1 MKRELL
7 KIRCQ
12 TWEHEGKVIILSTRY
27 RRARGIRMST
37 QKQTCKLHL
46 YLLMMWTC
54 GHVHSHTGLQVMQCT
69 RHTNINV
76 QHFFFSFFFCSH
88 SSVAIVINT
97 WESCKQAGW
106 VTPGVRV
113 CVCVCWRESCKWES
127 VLNAG
132 EQRSYHNTFL
142 NDRKITNTKYK
153 TDLWIPT
160 MQVVSFPIILLGPS
174 VGSCIHV
181 YCVSALFYD
190 YKIS

>member
-7 KIRCQ
+7 KNRCQ

-27 RRARGIRMST
+27 RRACGIRMNT

-76 QHFFFSFFFCSH
+76 QHFFFFFFCSH

-113 CVCVCWRESCKWES
+113 CVCWRESCKWECAECRGTKK
-127 VLNAG
+127 LPQHFLEWQKNYKYKIQNRLMNTHNAG
-132 EQRSYHNTFL
+132 SLFSHN
-142 NDRKITNTKYK
+142 
-153 TDLWIPT
+153 
-160 MQVVSFPIILLGPS
+160 S
-174 VGSCIHV
+174 VGSFSRVMHSCLL
-181 YCVSALFYD
+181 CFSSFLWLQD
-190 YKIS
+190 LL